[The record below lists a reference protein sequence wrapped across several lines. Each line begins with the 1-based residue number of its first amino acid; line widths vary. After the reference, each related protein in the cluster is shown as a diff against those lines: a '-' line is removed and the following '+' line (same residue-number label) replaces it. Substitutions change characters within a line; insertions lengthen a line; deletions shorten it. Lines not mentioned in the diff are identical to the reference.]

1 MAPAPGCGAAGR
13 AAGGR
18 GPCGRRPD
26 RGSTPSR
33 PLRAPPREEAG
44 ASASCSPVP
53 QPYPSPATT
62 GSRKP
67 TGCARQAG
75 AGVHGSQSGV
85 GRRPRPSLPAPS
97 SRISET
103 NGRLYPRGSHCGDW
117 TAGYERGAAF
127 YKKGT
132 EGGGAAESPALSRR
146 ASSTLRP
153 PGSASPAPARQRL
166 APALLG
172 MNPAGLRTWDG
183 DRERLGPLPFGVE
196 SLLEAERWLGS
207 EPVQPQEERPRG
219 AAESR
224 AWFPPAAP
232 SSVPRKCPVARSRAA
247 RGARLAQARRTR
259 ARKALSFVT
268 SEIAIY

>member
-1 MAPAPGCGAAGR
+1 
-13 AAGGR
+13 
-18 GPCGRRPD
+18 
-26 RGSTPSR
+26 
-33 PLRAPPREEAG
+33 
-44 ASASCSPVP
+44 
-53 QPYPSPATT
+53 
-62 GSRKP
+62 
-67 TGCARQAG
+67 
-75 AGVHGSQSGV
+75 
-85 GRRPRPSLPAPS
+85 
-97 SRISET
+97 
-103 NGRLYPRGSHCGDW
+103 
-117 TAGYERGAAF
+117 
-127 YKKGT
+127 
-132 EGGGAAESPALSRR
+132 
-146 ASSTLRP
+146 
-153 PGSASPAPARQRL
+153 
-166 APALLG
+166 

-232 SSVPRKCPVARSRAA
+232 SSAPRKCPVARSRAA